1 MLDILSNIFE
11 AVYFVT
17 VVSTILIIITENKNP
32 VKTLSWIL
40 VLIFIPVL
48 GLILYLYFGQNYR
61 RIKIFKKSNIRE
73 ATTRPDVSF
82 DLNKLDDMPIDNNQV
97 NLIKLL
103 YNNNSSEVYSNNDV
117 RILATGKATF
127 QSLFEDIEKA
137 KDHIHIE
144 FFIIR
149 DDQVSNQLKEIL
161 IRKAQ
166 QNVRVRLIYDYW
178 GSFGLTKRYLKSLT
192 NAGVYVRPFLPL
204 RFRFNKSKIN
214 YRNHRKILV
223 VDGKVGFI
231 GGINIADRYLYGNA
245 LGAWRD
251 TFVRFEGAVVH
262 GLQMQFLIDWYFVEG
277 KLINHSKYYP
287 TPKVTQRKNLVQI
300 VSSGPDTN
308 WPFVMQGITS
318 AIMSSSK
325 YIYIH
330 TPYFIPNQT
339 VNDSLIIAALSGVD
353 VRLMVPKNSDSP
365 ITSHSSNS
373 YLAEI
378 MKAGAKVYQYTDGFL
393 HSKAIVIDDFI
404 SIIGSC
410 NMDER
415 SFYQNFEA
423 NSFIYEKQT
432 ALELKKLFLQDQ
444 KQCVRLN
451 AEKWNNRSRW
461 QKLKESVAR
470 LASPL
475 Q

>member
-1 MLDILSNIFE
+1 MLDILSYIFE
-11 AVYFVT
+11 AIYIIT
-17 VVSTILIIITENKNP
+17 IVSTMLVIVTENKNP
-32 VKTLSWIL
+32 VKTLSWML
-40 VLIFIPVL
+40 VLIFIPIL

-61 RIKIFKKSNIRE
+61 RKKIFKKSDIRE

-82 DLNKLDDMPIDNNQV
+82 DVKKLDAMPIDNNQV

-117 RILATGKATF
+117 RILATGEATF
-127 QSLFEDIEKA
+127 QSLFEEIEKA

-161 IRKAQ
+161 IRKAK
-166 QNVRVRLIYDYW
+166 QNVRIRLIYDYW

-192 NAGVYVRPFLPL
+192 DVGVFVRPFLPL

-231 GGINIADRYLYGNA
+231 GGINIADRYLYGNS

-277 KLINHSKYYP
+277 KLISDAKYYP
-287 TPKVTQRKNLVQI
+287 IPSISERKNFVQI

-339 VNDSLIIAALSGVD
+339 VNDTLIVAALSGVD
-353 VRLMVPKNSDSP
+353 VRLMVPRKSDSP
-365 ITSHSSNS
+365 ITTYSSNS

-378 MKAGAKVYQYTDGFL
+378 MKAGVKVYQYTEGFL

-410 NMDER
+410 NLDER

-423 NSFIYEKQT
+423 NSFIYEKET
-432 ALELKKLFLQDQ
+432 ALELKQLFLEDQ
-444 KQCVRLN
+444 KKCVKLDPIEW
-451 AEKWNNRSRW
+451 EKRSRF
-461 QKLKESVAR
+461 QKFKESIAR